1 MWHVHGRKEMHAR
14 FWLENMK
21 DRNKL
26 EVIGV
31 EGRIILKWVLR
42 NRTDNVIFLRFNDT
56 VSC

>member
-1 MWHVHGRKEMHAR
+1 MHAR

-42 NRTDNVIFLRFNDT
+42 NRTDNVIFLRFNYT